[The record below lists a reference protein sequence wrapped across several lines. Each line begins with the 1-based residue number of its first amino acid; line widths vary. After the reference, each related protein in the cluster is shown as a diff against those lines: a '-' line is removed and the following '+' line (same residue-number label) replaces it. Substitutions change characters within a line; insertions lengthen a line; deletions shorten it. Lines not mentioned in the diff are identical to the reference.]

1 MWRAAAIR
9 VADFLILASRAE
21 EDLRFKCRAELW
33 MRSAPNEV
41 HRLSALGAG
50 RPVISPETPGRRLS
64 IRHTPTI
71 SARYYMAA
79 DHHLGMS

>member
-50 RPVISPETPGRRLS
+50 RRETPGRRLS